1 MLEQRRVGD
10 RASLIAQEQEASKA
24 AIEIEAAAEAMRLE
38 KLEERLSAYPTA
50 ARYDLEMARL
60 RVAQQLAGNT
70 RAVVSLGGNDLVS
83 NLLLTQHASAAEAGT
98 ANGAGGEGG
107 RGDACDAVHPREGAS
122 RADASAC
129 AVRGRAAAA
138 RWAFTAAVEPAN

>member
-10 RASLIAQEQEASKA
+10 RASLIAQEQEARKA

-70 RAVVSLGGNDLVS
+70 RAVVSLGGGRPGLEP
-83 NLLLTQHASAAEAGT
+83 AAHPARIGRRGGDRQRRGGRRGHR
-98 ANGAGGEGG
+98 GAGGTRRARGHEAQPAAEPRAG
-107 RGDACDAVHPREGAS
+107 RRSVA
-122 RADASAC
+122 
-129 AVRGRAAAA
+129 AVRAPRAILA
-138 RWAFTAAVEPAN
+138 RR

>member
-24 AIEIEAAAEAMRLE
+24 AIEIEAAAEAMRLG

-98 ANGAGGEGG
+98 ANGAGGE
-107 RGDACDAVHPREGAS
+107 AAAEGSSAS
-122 RADASAC
+122 RT
-129 AVRGRAAAA
+129 RAKSQP
-138 RWAFTAAVEPAN
+138 PA